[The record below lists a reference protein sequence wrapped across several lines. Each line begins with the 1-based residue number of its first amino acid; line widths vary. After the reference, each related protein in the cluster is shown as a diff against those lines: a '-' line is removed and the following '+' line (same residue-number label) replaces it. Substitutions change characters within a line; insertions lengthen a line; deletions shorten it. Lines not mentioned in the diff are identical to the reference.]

1 MAAYI
6 PPGWPTGVHPPASEG
21 FTESA
26 VAWLFEVVPPDYRL
40 HGVLRRHP
48 AALAALARHHTAA
61 SVEGARQGYR
71 TVRTE
76 LAEKMPPHAV
86 DAVLAVYR
94 TEGRRLATAAKA
106 VELVERALNGER
118 FTAKFLSPGPNA
130 GGRRGP
136 QDHGN
141 ARGNRRTARTDQAV
155 SDSTAW
161 LHTTGKKV
169 RRVPRRP
176 RKESRPW
183 DSEGRWHWRPA

>member
-76 LAEKMPPHAV
+76 LAEKVPPHAV

-118 FTAKFLSPGPNA
+118 FTAKFLSSGPNA
-130 GGRRGP
+130 GGHRGP
-136 QDHGN
+136 RAAATPGKPQNSPNGSS
-141 ARGNRRTARTDQAV
+141 RLRQRRLAAHD
-155 SDSTAW
+155 
-161 LHTTGKKV
+161 GEKV

-176 RKESRPW
+176 RKGSRLWGP
-183 DSEGRWHWRPA
+183 EGRWHWRPA